1 MPAVVTRTRCP
12 ALLRL
17 WHPLSQLI
25 ALLKRPAPRRPVP
38 SLIRLG

>member
-1 MPAVVTRTRCP
+1 MPAVVTRTRCS

-17 WHPLSQLI
+17 WHPVSQLL
-25 ALLKRPAPRRPVP
+25 ALRKRPAPRRPGP